1 MPLQLAPYTDRFG
14 STHPAPYA
22 VIKAIKTAIPP
33 SATTKCWIQVFI
45 SAAAEAAQED
55 YVFSEERELAF
66 NPFSATA
73 ANDAYTALSQEGG
86 IYTGSSIV

>member
-14 STHPAPYA
+14 STHSAPYA
-22 VIKAIKTAIPP
+22 KIVAIRSVIPP
-33 SATTKCWIQVFI
+33 AATTKCWIQVWI
-45 SAAAEAAQED
+45 SAEAEAAQES
-55 YVFSEERELAF
+55 YIFSEERNLTF

-86 IYTGSSIV
+86 IYAGSSIV